1 MKKSNLDVAFELISK
16 KKRAVPFLKLWA
28 DVSSI
33 QGLSEEES
41 TKRMG
46 QFLTQLSLDG
56 RFISFANNTWNL
68 RSRSAYSKIDAAINK
83 NIIEEPDTYS
93 ENDDGEEIVD
103 NDENVDSD
111 DSNLD

>member
-1 MKKSNLDVAFELISK
+1 MSVRKQKKQGWDMELCEYQNKRLLRENKIPVLKGNVAYTVEE
-16 KKRAVPFLKLWA
+16 AV
-28 DVSSI
+28 
-33 QGLSEEES
+33 E
-41 TKRMG
+41 
-46 QFLTQLSLDG
+46 
-56 RFISFANNTWNL
+56 
-68 RSRSAYSKIDAAINK
+68 